1 VSEIQFGLLLTLSL
15 LVAVV
20 SFETNFAHK
29 NFENIFVLSNLL
41 VESLL
46 SNLLVSHF
54 QYLKIILRITF
65 SWFGLAPHARATS

>member
-29 NFENIFVLSNLL
+29 NFENIAELGGYVGSAFNAL
-41 VESLL
+41 
-46 SNLLVSHF
+46 
-54 QYLKIILRITF
+54 T
-65 SWFGLAPHARATS
+65 